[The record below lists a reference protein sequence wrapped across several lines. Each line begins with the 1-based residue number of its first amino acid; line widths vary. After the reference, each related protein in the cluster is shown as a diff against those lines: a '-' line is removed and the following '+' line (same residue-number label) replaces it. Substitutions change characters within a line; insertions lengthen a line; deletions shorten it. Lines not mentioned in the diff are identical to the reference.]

1 MQRPAAVSIRPHRK
15 KRVAREASPR
25 QSLTMTQTSD
35 TFTAPQSDLEPD
47 LAASRDY
54 DRMSAALA
62 YLSENW
68 SEQPDLD
75 AVASSVGLSPHHF
88 QRVFTRWTGASP
100 KRMVQALTHAS
111 ARNLLVDGASVLDA
125 ALETGLSSPSRLH
138 DVFIAEEAVTPGEAK
153 SGGDGLVFKAGTAPT
168 PFGTGVFLIAP
179 RGLSALAFADP
190 GEEEAALADLTRRF
204 PEARIETD
212 DGLAA
217 DWSGRVFEAKPG
229 ETSLPV
235 ALYGTPWRRQVWRAL
250 LRIPPG
256 RTVSYRDIA
265 VEVCTA
271 KASRAVGAAVGAN
284 PISFLIPCHR
294 VLASD
299 GRLTGYHWGVPRKR
313 AMLAYEAATR

>member
-1 MQRPAAVSIRPHRK
+1 M
-15 KRVAREASPR
+15 
-25 QSLTMTQTSD
+25 SD
-35 TFTAPQSDLEPD
+35 TATFSAPRSDLEPD
-47 LAASRDY
+47 LTASRDY
-54 DRMSAALA
+54 ARMTDALSF
-62 YLSENW
+62 LTEHW
-68 SEQPDLD
+68 TDQPDLK
-75 AVASSVGLSPHHF
+75 AVAEAAGLSPHHF

-100 KRMVQALTHAS
+100 KRLVQALTHAS

-153 SGGDGLVFKAGTAPT
+153 SGGDGLVFKAGIAPT
-168 PFGTGVFLIAP
+168 PFGSGVFLIAP
-179 RGLSALAFADP
+179 RGLSALAFADA
-190 GEEEAALADLTRRF
+190 GDEDDALADLTDRF
-204 PEARIETD
+204 PDARIETD
-212 DGLAA
+212 HATAA
-217 DWSGRVFEAKPG
+217 KWAARVFEAKPG
-229 ETSLPV
+229 EDPLPV

-284 PISFLIPCHR
+284 PISWLIPCHR
-294 VLASD
+294 VLARD

-313 AMLAYEAATR
+313 AMLAYEAARR

>member
-1 MQRPAAVSIRPHRK
+1 MSDF
-15 KRVAREASPR
+15 
-25 QSLTMTQTSD
+25 SD
-35 TFTAPQSDLEPD
+35 TSQ
-47 LAASRDY
+47 DY
-54 DRMSAALA
+54 ARVTAALD

-68 SEQPDLD
+68 SDQPDLTAAAD
-75 AVASSVGLSPHHF
+75 VAHLSPHHF

-111 ARNLLVDGASVLDA
+111 ARSLLVDGASVLDA

-153 SGGDGLVFKAGTAPT
+153 SGGDGLVFKAGVAPT
-168 PFGTGVFLIAP
+168 PFGAGVFLIAP

-190 GEEEAALADLTRRF
+190 GEEADALADLTARF
-204 PEARIETD
+204 PQARIESD
-212 DGLAA
+212 DALAREWA
-217 DWSGRVFEAKPG
+217 GRVFDAQPG
-229 ETSLPV
+229 EDPLPV

-265 VEVCTA
+265 EDVCTA

-284 PISFLIPCHR
+284 PISWLIPCHR

-299 GRLTGYHWGVPRKR
+299 GRLTGYHWGVARKR
-313 AMLAYEAATR
+313 AMLAYEAARR